1 MKATPLR
8 PVSSGYIIAVIFAS
22 APAPGQQIMA
32 PSLLPQIQVDDDFQ
46 RQFFLKKIELK
57 IEACP
62 LSCPGLDIAFKY
74 NFSFLAVFKLWLQLI
89 AIRTRECFLCSMRRC
104 QIPMTAN
111 ISLFLD
117 M

>member
-62 LSCPGLDIAFKY
+62 VQVWTLLSSITFHFWLFS
-74 NFSFLAVFKLWLQLI
+74 NFG
-89 AIRTRECFLCSMRRC
+89 C
-104 QIPMTAN
+104 N
-111 ISLFLD
+111 
-117 M
+117 